1 MAFGKQ
7 KDDPAGLRENT
18 PPAPQNEAASLD
30 RSQGLLQRFR
40 QAVAR
45 TRHSLSE
52 RLQDLVGSRGEIDP
66 ASLEYLEEILLG
78 ADIGPRTTMEILKRV
93 RSEWERKALTDLSE
107 LKQIIKR
114 ELLAILTQAWT
125 PNLSSGPFTGAGPGS
140 HPRVILIVGV
150 NGTGKTTTIG
160 KLAYRFKSQGQKV
173 LLCGADTFRAAAS
186 DQLAIWAE
194 RAGVPL
200 IEQQPGTD
208 PAAVLFDS
216 LKSAKAR
223 EMDVL
228 IVDTAGRL
236 HTKVNLM
243 AELQKMCRVA
253 AREVPGAPHE
263 VLLVLDAITGQNGL
277 EQARQFTRAVNVTGL
292 ILTKLDGTAKGGIIV
307 AIAKEL
313 KIPIRWV
320 GIGEGIDDLI
330 EFSPEAYVNSLFEED
345 APIT

>member
-1 MAFGKQ
+1 MAFWKQ
-7 KDDPAGLRENT
+7 NDDPSAPAGVRGNT

-30 RSQGLLQRFR
+30 RSRGLLQRFR

-78 ADIGPRTTMEILKRV
+78 ADIGPRTTMEILDTV
-93 RSEWERKALTDLSE
+93 RAEWDRKALKDMAD
-107 LKQIIKR
+107 LKQVIKR
-114 ELLAILTQAWT
+114 ELLTILREPPAPDRSPWSE
-125 PNLSSGPFTGAGPGS
+125 PGPRPL
-140 HPRVILIVGV
+140 VIMIVGV

-160 KLAYRFKSQGQKV
+160 KLAYRFKSQGRKV

-194 RAGVPL
+194 RAGVPV

-223 EMDVL
+223 DMDVL

-292 ILTKLDGTAKGGIIV
+292 ILTKLDGTAKGGIVV

-320 GIGEGIDDLI
+320 GIGEAIDDLI

-345 APIT
+345 GSIT